1 MGRFQVGTL
10 EQVLGTDWTEVFTK
24 AKEIGFDGVELG
36 VQGDSYRD
44 SELWTEGGIEAL
56 AARQKASLPIFAVC
70 LHTFWKFTFA
80 DPDVANRTTAKQILL
95 HTIQA
100 CSQLGVDAILVPV
113 TNPNKLPAEES
124 FKRWTEETKACAAEA
139 EKHNVRIALE
149 NVGRSHIVT
158 GEQLLEQIEAV
169 GSTHVGA
176 YFDIGNAQMLG
187 SHSVNDI
194 KTLGS
199 KIFKVHIKDP
209 KKDRTPCY
217 VGEGDIDIDGCLKA
231 LAEVGYSGSLV
242 FETPGL
248 DDPIETARKNLNTMR
263 SLIDKAG
270 LA

>member
-1 MGRFQVGTL
+1 MSRFQIGTL
-10 EQVLGTDWTEVFTK
+10 EQVLKADWTEVFTK

-36 VQGDSYRD
+36 VHGDSYRD
-44 SELWTEGGIEAL
+44 TELWQEGGIDAL
-56 AARQKASLPIFAVC
+56 AERQKTLPIFAVC
-70 LHTFWKFTFA
+70 LHTFWQFTFA

-95 HTIQA
+95 HTIKA
-100 CSQLGVDAILVPV
+100 CSELGVEAILVPV
-113 TNPNKLPAEES
+113 TNPHKLPEEES
-124 FKRWTEETKACAAEA
+124 FKRWTEETKACAADA
-139 EKHNVRIALE
+139 EKYNVKIALE

-158 GEQLLEQIEAV
+158 GEQLLAQIDAV
-169 GSTHVGA
+169 GSSHVGA

-194 KTLGS
+194 KTLGE

-217 VGEGDIDIDGCLKA
+217 VGEGDIDIEGCLKA

-248 DDPIETARKNLNTMR
+248 DDPIDTARKNLDTLR
-263 SLIDKAG
+263 GLIEKAG
-270 LA
+270 LN

>member
-1 MGRFQVGTL
+1 MGRFQIGTL
-10 EQVLGTDWTEVFTK
+10 EQVLQADWTEVFTK

-36 VQGDSYRD
+36 VQGDDYRD
-44 SELWTEGGIEAL
+44 TELWTEGGIDAL
-56 AARQKASLPIFAVC
+56 AKRQEESLPIFAVC

-95 HTIQA
+95 HTIKA
-100 CSQLGVDAILVPV
+100 CGELGVEAILVPV
-113 TNPNKLPAEES
+113 TNPNKLPEAES
-124 FKRWTEETKACAAEA
+124 FKRWTEEMKACAGEA
-139 EKHNVRIALE
+139 EKHNVRVALE

-158 GEQLLEQIEAV
+158 GEQLLEQIESI
-169 GSTHVGA
+169 GSSHVGA
-176 YFDIGNAQMLG
+176 YFDVGNAQMLG

-194 KTLGS
+194 KTLGD

-217 VGEGDIDIDGCLKA
+217 VGEGDIDLDGCLKA
-231 LAEVGYSGSLV
+231 LAEIDYSGSLV

-248 DDPIETARKNLNTMR
+248 DDPTDTARKNLKTMR
-263 SLIDKAG
+263 DLIKKAG